1 MSATIKVLYLAAEAE
16 PFIKVG
22 GLADV
27 AGSLPIALRSLS
39 YQASGGVELDVRLVL
54 PLHAALQATGTS
66 LSQVA
71 DYSIH
76 YVNEKI
82 PVRVFESS
90 SSGMPVYF
98 IDGPFISNP
107 PSVYSTDPALDR
119 KKFTFF
125 SLAALE
131 LMHHI
136 DWRPEIIH
144 ANDWHTALAIN
155 LSRSRGLRTEIM
167 NVHTLITVHNL
178 PYMGGDCTDV
188 LSSFNI
194 HPFIDESLPKWAQ
207 TQLLPLGLST
217 AEVIVPVSPTYTQ
230 EILTPEYGCGLDP
243 FLGTIKDRLTGILN
257 GLDEVAWNP
266 ETDPALMARFTIDSL
281 LDRSV
286 NKSTLQ
292 KSLDLKEDSRIPLL
306 VTIGRINEQKGMDIT
321 FEALRLMTDFNWQF
335 VILGSGDPDLED
347 AARRLQTDFPD
358 RVRAIIRY
366 DAALGRLLYGGS
378 DLLLMPSR
386 YEPCGLAQMIAMRYG
401 CIPVVRATGGLKDT
415 VRDGKTGFLF
425 QEAETGSMVD
435 GLKRALDVY
444 TNPEKWQC
452 IQRSGMKED
461 FSWSRSARRYASL
474 YRSLVSN

>member
-1 MSATIKVLYLAAEAE
+1 
-16 PFIKVG
+16 
-22 GLADV
+22 
-27 AGSLPIALRSLS
+27 
-39 YQASGGVELDVRLVL
+39 
-54 PLHAALQATGTS
+54 
-66 LSQVA
+66 
-71 DYSIH
+71 
-76 YVNEKI
+76 
-82 PVRVFESS
+82 
-90 SSGMPVYF
+90 
-98 IDGPFISNP
+98 
-107 PSVYSTDPALDR
+107 
-119 KKFTFF
+119 
-125 SLAALE
+125 
-131 LMHHI
+131 
-136 DWRPEIIH
+136 
-144 ANDWHTALAIN
+144 
-155 LSRSRGLRTEIM
+155 
-167 NVHTLITVHNL
+167 
-178 PYMGGDCTDV
+178 MGGDCTDV

-266 ETDPALMARFTIDSL
+266 ETDPALMARFTINSL

-292 KSLDLKEDSRIPLL
+292 KSLGLKEDTRIPLL

-401 CIPVVRATGGLKDT
+401 CIPLVRATGGLKDT
-415 VRDGKTGFLF
+415 VCDGKTGFLF

-452 IQRSGMKED
+452 IQRNGMIED